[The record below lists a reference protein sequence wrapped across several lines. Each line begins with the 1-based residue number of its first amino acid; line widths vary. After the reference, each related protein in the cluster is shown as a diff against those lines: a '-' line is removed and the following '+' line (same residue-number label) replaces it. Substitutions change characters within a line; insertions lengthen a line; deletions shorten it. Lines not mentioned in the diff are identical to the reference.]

1 MIYIIDLLDKQQLD
15 HVNKIFDY
23 SDFEDGLVS
32 ASFSDTEVK
41 NNVQVSGYESK
52 QLIYYIVD
60 VLNKSDDFREITT
73 SKSYSGILFSK
84 YEKGMYYQSHNDN
97 YMMDKS
103 RTEYSST
110 IFLNS
115 PDEYE
120 GGELCLTIGNQEI
133 SYKLDAGKCLIYPTG
148 LLHEVKEVTSGVRK
162 VCVFWTESC
171 IQDKEIR
178 SMLADFYFMWSKYSE
193 EAQEKLGQDFYNR
206 LLNIKFNLMRK
217 YGNFS
222 GVATKRN

>member
-1 MIYIIDLLDKQQLD
+1 MIYIIDLLDKEQLEYI
-15 HVNKIFDY
+15 NGLFDC
-23 SDFEDGLVS
+23 SDFEDGLLS

-41 NNVQVSGYESK
+41 NNVQISGYEK
-52 QLIYYIVD
+52 KELTHYIVD
-60 VLNKSDDFREITT
+60 VLNESVDFREITI

-84 YEKGMYYQSHNDN
+84 YEKGMYYHSHNDN
-97 YMMDKS
+97 YFMNGS
-103 RTEYSST
+103 RTDYSST

-120 GGELCLTIGNQEI
+120 GGELSLLVGNQEI
-133 SYKLDAGKCLIYPTG
+133 SYKLEAGKCLIYPTG

-171 IQDKEIR
+171 VQDKEIR
-178 SMLADFYFMWSKYSE
+178 QMLADFHFMWSKYCD
-193 EAQEKLGQDFYNR
+193 EAREKLGQDFYNQV
-206 LLNIKFNLMRK
+206 LNIKFNLMRK

-222 GVATKRN
+222 GVLQK